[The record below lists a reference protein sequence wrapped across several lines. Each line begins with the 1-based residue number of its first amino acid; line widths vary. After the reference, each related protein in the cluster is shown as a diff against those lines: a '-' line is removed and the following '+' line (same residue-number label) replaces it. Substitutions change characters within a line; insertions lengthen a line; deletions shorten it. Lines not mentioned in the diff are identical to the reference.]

1 MTSTPTNDQTP
12 AEPLEAIQFYWRP
25 GCPFCMSLGRALS
38 GIELPLEKHNIW
50 EDPDAAAFVRS
61 VANGN
66 ETVPTVRVGDQF
78 MVNPS
83 AKQVAAAVARVDPAQ
98 ADKMASV
105 TKPGP
110 LGRMFSR
117 LSGGSDANEGSS

>member
-1 MTSTPTNDQTP
+1 MSSTSPDDQTT
-12 AEPLEAIQFYWRP
+12 EPLEAIQFYWRP
-25 GCPFCMSLGRALS
+25 GCPFCMTLDRALS
-38 GIELPLEKHNIW
+38 GIEIPLEKHNIW
-50 EDPDAAAFVRS
+50 EDDDAAAFVRS

-78 MVNPS
+78 LVNPS
-83 AKQVAAAVARVDPAQ
+83 AKQVAAAVAQVDPTSVE
-98 ADKMASV
+98 KMASV

-117 LSGGSDANEGSS
+117 LSGGSETNEPSS